1 VRAGNAWRQT
11 RRERSGMTGRRR
23 SERNEDARGLAG
35 RAATMGRVDG
45 EIQEELKHPLDCWY
59 VPVWWVWGDSKEE
72 SDEKDGAVRR
82 GVVSRRK

>member
-1 VRAGNAWRQT
+1 
-11 RRERSGMTGRRR
+11 
-23 SERNEDARGLAG
+23 
-35 RAATMGRVDG
+35 MGRVDG

-72 SDEKDGAVRR
+72 SDEKDAAVRR